1 MNPLIQSW
9 LVQSLVI
16 FLMLGSL
23 AGMAVGLLLVL
34 RPQSLQRLSQ
44 ILNRWVSTRHLEQPL
59 ERSINL
65 DPWLY
70 RYRRSSGALTL
81 LGAGYIIYFFTV
93 SMDRVEAISG
103 LAKHFKLPPA
113 LVGGLLD
120 ALVLSA
126 LLGALFAAF
135 ISLFLLLRPS
145 LLREFEQGA
154 NHWVSLR
161 RTLKPME
168 IPRAG
173 VDEFIFQHGRRAGIL
188 LVLGSLYILA
198 LLTFW
203 FGRYWGA

>member
-9 LVQSLVI
+9 LMQSLVI

-34 RPQSLQRLSQ
+34 RPQSLQRLGQ
-44 ILNRWVSTRHLEQPL
+44 TLNRWVSTRHLEQPL

-65 DPWLY
+65 DPWFY

-93 SMDRVEAISG
+93 SMDRTEAISG

-113 LVGGLLD
+113 LVSGLLD

-173 VDEFIFQHGRRAGIL
+173 VDEYVLQHARRSGIL

-203 FGRYWGA
+203 FGRYWVA